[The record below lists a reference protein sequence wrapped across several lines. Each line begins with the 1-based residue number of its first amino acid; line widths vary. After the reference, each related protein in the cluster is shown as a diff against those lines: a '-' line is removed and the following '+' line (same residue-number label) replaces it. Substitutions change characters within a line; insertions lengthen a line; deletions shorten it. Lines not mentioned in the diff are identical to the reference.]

1 MQWQGWCPYG
11 VCPCWVQPQEEFVLQ
26 QFTYRAGLTCA
37 CQLLQLSAAICM
49 LLMSLE
55 WLGPATAVIKAPLDV
70 GCRVVVVGD

>member
-1 MQWQGWCPYG
+1 M
-11 VCPCWVQPQEEFVLQ
+11 LQ
-26 QFTYRAGLTCA
+26 QFGYRAGLTCA